1 MGPKVE
7 ELYWCVVNIPSGDIS
22 KGDHFSFFPL
32 ESHKMNFVGQDIYFS
47 LFTSE
52 SQSKAHTPS

>member
-22 KGDHFSFFPL
+22 KGVHFSFFPL
-32 ESHKMNFVGQDIYFS
+32 ESHKMNFVNQDFKICHEQGEKEN
-47 LFTSE
+47 LCN
-52 SQSKAHTPS
+52 K